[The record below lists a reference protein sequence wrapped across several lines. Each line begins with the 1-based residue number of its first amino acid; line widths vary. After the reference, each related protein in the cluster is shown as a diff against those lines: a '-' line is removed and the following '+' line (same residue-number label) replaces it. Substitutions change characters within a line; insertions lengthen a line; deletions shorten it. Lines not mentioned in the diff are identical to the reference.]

1 MSHKTPNGG
10 ASVITATAVTA
21 LSLANAIFIA
31 NTKVMLKKGLIT
43 SREAQ
48 VLLLEVVELVQRATD
63 RSQSIALADTLCRD
77 LERFAQDLG
86 RSDG

>member
-10 ASVITATAVTA
+10 ATVITATAVTA

>member
-1 MSHKTPNGG
+1 MSHKTPNDD
-10 ASVITATAVTA
+10 AYVTTAPAVTA

-43 SREAQ
+43 RQEAQ
-48 VLLLEVVELVQRATD
+48 VLVLEVVELVQRATD
-63 RSQSIALADTLCRD
+63 RSQSIALADTLCQD
-77 LERFAQDLG
+77 LERFAQELG

>member
-1 MSHKTPNGG
+1 MSHNTPNGG

-48 VLLLEVVELVQRATD
+48 VLVLEVVELVRRSTD
-63 RSQSIALADTLCRD
+63 TSQSIAFADTLCRD
-77 LERFAQDLG
+77 LERFAQDIG
-86 RSDG
+86 GSDG